1 MEEFS
6 ARLRMLE
13 IDLRTSQE
21 ETRVLK
27 QDVEEAHKKT
37 DLLEISKVQGMG
49 GGEPGEG
56 GRTTPKL

>member
-27 QDVEEAHKKT
+27 QDVEEAHKKA
-37 DLLEISKVQGMG
+37 DILEISKVQDRALEERG
-49 GGEPGEG
+49 GGRGE
-56 GRTTPKL
+56 